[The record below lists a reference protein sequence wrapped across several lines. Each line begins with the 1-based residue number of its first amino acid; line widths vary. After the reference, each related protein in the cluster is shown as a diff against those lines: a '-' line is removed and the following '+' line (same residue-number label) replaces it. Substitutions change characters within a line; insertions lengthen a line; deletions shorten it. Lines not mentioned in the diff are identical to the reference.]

1 MTKQLFLNELA
12 AALHSLPREE
22 RYRTLGYYDELID
35 DRMEDRPKRGG
46 RRGQPGRA
54 PAGGP
59 GDSGEEE
66 PAPSTSRGRKV
77 WLIVL
82 LVLGFPLWGSLLL
95 VAAIVLLCVYICL
108 FLPAFVLGV
117 LALGCLAS
125 ALVGVVGTPVLMLD
139 VGLFTGGL
147 PAGLF
152 QLGLSVALLGLAVL
166 SALGFYFTG
175 RATVKAGRAI
185 WRGIRRCFSKKG
197 RLWYETETAV
207 FKLSAI
213 VGCSCWARECC
224 SAAPGLW
231 AWAAIG
237 TLSPTPGAASLWR
250 SPPLWRRTRW
260 TPSRFTPRWA
270 M

>member
-1 MTKQLFLNELA
+1 MA
-12 AALHSLPREE
+12 REI
-22 RYRTLGYYDELID
+22 L
-35 DRMEDRPKRGG
+35 
-46 RRGQPGRA
+46 
-54 PAGGP
+54 
-59 GDSGEEE
+59 GEEE

-95 VAAIVLLCVYICL
+95 VAAIVLLCLYICL

-175 RATVKAGRAI
+175 RATVKAAKAI
-185 WRGIRRCFSKKG
+185 WRGIRRSFAKKG
-197 RLWYETETAV
+197 RVVA
-207 FKLSAI
+207 
-213 VGCSCWARECC
+213 
-224 SAAPGLW
+224 
-231 AWAAIG
+231 
-237 TLSPTPGAASLWR
+237 
-250 SPPLWRRTRW
+250 
-260 TPSRFTPRWA
+260 
-270 M
+270 

>member
-1 MTKQLFLNELA
+1 M
-12 AALHSLPREE
+12 
-22 RYRTLGYYDELID
+22 
-35 DRMEDRPKRGG
+35 
-46 RRGQPGRA
+46 
-54 PAGGP
+54 
-59 GDSGEEE
+59 
-66 PAPSTSRGRKV
+66 

-95 VAAIVLLCVYICL
+95 VAAIVLLCLYICL

-185 WRGIRRCFSKKG
+185 WRGIRRSFSKKG
-197 RLWYETETAV
+197 RV
-207 FKLSAI
+207 
-213 VGCSCWARECC
+213 VV
-224 SAAPGLW
+224 
-231 AWAAIG
+231 
-237 TLSPTPGAASLWR
+237 
-250 SPPLWRRTRW
+250 
-260 TPSRFTPRWA
+260 
-270 M
+270 

>member
-35 DRMEDRPKRGG
+35 DRMED
-46 RRGQPGRA
+46 GQSEEDAVASLGEPQQVAREIL
-54 PAGGP
+54 
-59 GDSGEEE
+59 GEEE

-82 LVLGFPLWGSLLL
+82 LVLGFHLWGSLLL
-95 VAAIVLLCVYICL
+95 VAAIVLLCLYICL

-175 RATVKAGRAI
+175 RATVKAAKAI
-185 WRGIRRCFSKKG
+185 WRGIRRSFAKKG
-197 RLWYETETAV
+197 RVPA
-207 FKLSAI
+207 
-213 VGCSCWARECC
+213 
-224 SAAPGLW
+224 
-231 AWAAIG
+231 
-237 TLSPTPGAASLWR
+237 
-250 SPPLWRRTRW
+250 
-260 TPSRFTPRWA
+260 
-270 M
+270 

>member
-1 MTKQLFLNELA
+1 MSKNDFLSALDRALA
-12 AALHSLPREE
+12 GVPAEDAKRARE
-22 RYRTLGYYDELID
+22 YYSEIID
-35 DRMEDRPKRGG
+35 DRMED
-46 RRGQPGRA
+46 GQSEEDAVASLGEPQQVAREIL
-54 PAGGP
+54 
-59 GDSGEEE
+59 GEEE

-175 RATVKAGRAI
+175 RVTVKAAKAI
-185 WRGIRRCFSKKG
+185 WRGIRRSFSKKG
-197 RLWYETETAV
+197 RVPA
-207 FKLSAI
+207 
-213 VGCSCWARECC
+213 
-224 SAAPGLW
+224 
-231 AWAAIG
+231 
-237 TLSPTPGAASLWR
+237 
-250 SPPLWRRTRW
+250 
-260 TPSRFTPRWA
+260 
-270 M
+270 